1 MMKATLIVLA
11 VLILFSY
18 RCGNNS
24 TTEKG
29 TKKYEMSNMDVK
41 KNSMMESIKK

>member
-1 MMKATLIVLA
+1 MKATLIVLA

-41 KNSMMESIKK
+41 KNSMMENIKK